1 MGDNK
6 AFFVL
11 AWCKN
16 NQISWLQKT
25 QFGHLAV
32 PEFVFSPHSS
42 FYLGSFFVP
51 ILFLIFCV
59 CILVCYFHCCFQD
72 THEVLLTTLCAL
84 KRWTT
89 WSKQQKSHTPMKKPY
104 TSTQDIKISRHT
116 WTQNLPGGTGRSD
129 KLTGRPA
136 LWALMASWYCC

>member
-6 AFFVL
+6 AFFL

-16 NQISWLQKT
+16 NQISWLQKP

-32 PEFVFSPHSS
+32 PEFVFSP
-42 FYLGSFFVP
+42 P
-51 ILFLIFCV
+51 ILLFTLAASSCPSSSSSSASASWFAIFIAVSRTPMKFCWPPSV
-59 CILVCYFHCCFQD
+59 P
-72 THEVLLTTLCAL
+72 
-84 KRWTT
+84 
-89 WSKQQKSHTPMKKPY
+89 WSGGQPGANNKTHTPMKKPY
-104 TSTQDIKISRHT
+104 TSTVSKIPRHT